1 MNFDGGVLLSGS
13 VPDSLKG
20 WETRECFRVDQVRF
34 LERGLDSKMATVAG
48 RVHPDMDELR
58 AICSATRV
66 RNAAR
71 LHRIAEVRAQQGLS
85 LRSISRRI
93 GVDVRELKQQEQ
105 PNCNLT
111 LEQLY
116 QWQEALEVPVENL
129 LVDRDQDLSESVQ
142 TRAALI
148 KVMKT
153 VVALREVATSTRV
166 VRMTEMLK
174 EQLLEMMPELADV
187 GGWPNYGSRRPLDQL
202 GRIASNPIPV
212 QSLSID

>member
-1 MNFDGGVLLSGS
+1 
-13 VPDSLKG
+13 
-20 WETRECFRVDQVRF
+20 
-34 LERGLDSKMATVAG
+34 MATVADG
-48 RVHPDMDELR
+48 VHSEMDELR
-58 AICSATRV
+58 AICGATRA
-66 RNAAR
+66 RNVPR

-93 GVDVRELKQQEQ
+93 GVEVRELKQQEQ

-166 VRMTEMLK
+166 VRMAEMLR
-174 EQLLEMMPELADV
+174 EQLMEMMPELADV
-187 GGWPNYGSRRPLDQL
+187 GGWPNYGSRRPLDQI
-202 GRIASNPIPV
+202 GRIASNPISV